1 MGKLTD
7 IANVFELSVKEIC
20 AETGR
25 SLPDLQRI
33 LESDSIIYPGEFKE
47 LLAELLMMSYDICEA
62 EIERAKAD
70 NRRRK
75 KYLETMAKRQGIHLG
90 YNEDPFEF

>member
-33 LESDSIIYPGEFKE
+33 LESDSIIYPGELKE
-47 LLAELLMMSYDICEA
+47 LLTELLMMS
-62 EIERAKAD
+62 
-70 NRRRK
+70 
-75 KYLETMAKRQGIHLG
+75 YLETMAKRQGIHLG

>member
-7 IANVFELSVKEIC
+7 IADEFGLSVELIC
-20 AETGR
+20 EATGR
-25 SLPDLQRI
+25 SRPDLQRI
-33 LESDSIIYPGEFKE
+33 LEPDSIIYPGELKE
-47 LLAELLMMSYDICEA
+47 LLTELLMMSYDICEA

-75 KYLETMAKRQGIHLG
+75 KYLETMSKRQGIHLG
-90 YNEDPFEF
+90 YNEDTFEF

>member
-7 IANVFELSVKEIC
+7 IADEFGLSVELIC
-20 AETGR
+20 EATGR

-33 LESDSIIYPGEFKE
+33 LEPDSIIYPGELKE
-47 LLAELLMMSYDICEA
+47 LLTELLMMSHDICEA

-75 KYLETMAKRQGIHLG
+75 KYLETMAKRQEIHLG

>member
-1 MGKLTD
+1 MSKLTD
-7 IANVFELSVKEIC
+7 IADEFGLSVEEIC

-25 SLPDLQRI
+25 SRSDLQRI
-33 LESDSIIYPGEFKE
+33 LGSDSIIYPGEFKE
-47 LLAELLMMSYDICEA
+47 LMTELLMISYDICEA
-62 EIERAKAD
+62 EIEKAKAD
-70 NRRRK
+70 NHRRK